1 MQVEVPPPFPLGS
14 LPFLPAVGG
23 EGRHCSPLPP
33 SLITAQSLSWSLW
46 KPGFCQHP
54 RGRGRGG
61 PAN

>member
-1 MQVEVPPPFPLGS
+1 MQVEVPP
-14 LPFLPAVGG
+14 LPSWLPAFPASSGG

-54 RGRGRGG
+54 KGRGRGG